1 MHQGLAALKLYPEI
15 PQQKVLNDPE
25 SKTQKG
31 HDSPNMTAQ
40 M

>member
-15 PQQKVLNDPE
+15 PQQVLNDPE